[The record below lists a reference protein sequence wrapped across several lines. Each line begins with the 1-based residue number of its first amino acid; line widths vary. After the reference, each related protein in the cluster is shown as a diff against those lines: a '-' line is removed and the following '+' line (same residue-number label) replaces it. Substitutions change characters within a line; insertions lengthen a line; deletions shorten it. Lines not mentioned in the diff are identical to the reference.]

1 MYHYAIMPLLS
12 ISILLLLTSCT
23 LAASTEEECTAAT
36 NNLFLGAIN
45 GDLALVQRS
54 LDEGADPFATKFV
67 DSDVNKVNTGGG
79 HVKTARSLALTKTPP
94 MLSWNSNVFTDIVAA
109 IDVRVD
115 KINNQRQEDARISKA
130 NEFTLLLTTANAS
143 TVLFH
148 SVEDSDGC
156 NRTLAVH
163 ALEMDPLPDLHATN
177 REGRTAMDVAASR
190 AGAVLLGIGKNSCQ
204 QIADLLETALE
215 DLENQRIAEEELLA
229 SEQRRR
235 EEEKAFPA
243 IKLLRETY
251 ADFIGIDDLLSQL
264 IKIIKSEITGKKL
277 NKNLCDEDGDFNE
290 AWVLSGPPGTGK
302 TSIARLL
309 GPILHA
315 AGILSTPKVGE
326 LQKFDFKGKYNGQT
340 APKIQQVFDDYAG
353 GVLFID
359 EAYDY
364 DNSDALEKRIMDAFM
379 NQQVQPVSCENRKIF
394 IFAGYPKGYGYGD
407 MEEWIAF
414 NPGMKGR
421 IKQRL
426 SISPLSPSALATIT
440 VQKLK
445 KRGLVVNADPDEFHQ
460 VFKTMIRGATSA
472 AQREK
477 NGGRVAVRLADLIFE
492 LNAAV
497 VVGRNN
503 QTTKQLHVVAQQ
515 TVCEAVNDLSE
526 KKFSEPGNA
535 VECLYVSAH
544 STLPASPQLVMESTK
559 GSTKGSIG
567 QKITTKKSAAIRQKT
582 AGQHGGS
589 SVREQQF
596 VADQA
601 TSTLLGYAQSLFGW
615 VATTLIT
622 MPWLLQYVAWAGLM
636 VFFGSSIGSL
646 LYFAVKTS
654 IFFTKIVLW
663 LLRRLWHLLKN
674 VWNFFAERCG
684 CNSLKF
690 ENVDDDDMDAGSF
703 IRARNIVR
711 REKGSVAKAM
721 QLLWNESPTEMCLH
735 GVQIQ
740 TNLEMLRTCT
750 AQVKGWEGGDGGG
763 RDVQSAEKTNIKI
776 KSNSE
781 TKMKD

>member
-1 MYHYAIMPLLS
+1 MWILVS
-12 ISILLLLTSCT
+12 IILLLTSCT
-23 LAASTEEECTAAT
+23 LAASTEEECTAAS

-54 LDEGADPFATKFV
+54 LDEGADPFETKFV
-67 DSDVNKVNTGGG
+67 DSDDKVGME
-79 HVKTARSLALTKTPP
+79 TARSLALTKTPP

-156 NRTLAVH
+156 NRSLAVH

-177 REGRTAMDVAASR
+177 HEGRTAMDVAASR

-215 DLENQRIAEEELLA
+215 DLENQRIAEEELVA

-235 EEEKAFPA
+235 EEEEAFPA

-277 NKNLCDEDGDFNE
+277 NKNLCDEDGNFNE
-290 AWVLSGPPGTGK
+290 AWILSGAPGTGK

-309 GPILHA
+309 GPVLHA

-394 IFAGYPKGYGYGD
+394 LFAGYPKGYGHGD

-426 SISPLSPSALATIT
+426 RISPLSPSALATIT

-460 VFKTMIRGATSA
+460 VLKTMIRGATSVM
-472 AQREK
+472 QREK
-477 NGGRVAVRLADLIFE
+477 HGGRVAVRLADLIFE
-492 LNAAV
+492 LKAAV

-503 QTTKQLHVVAQQ
+503 QTTKQLHVVAQH
-515 TVCEAVNDLSE
+515 TVCKAVNDLSE
-526 KKFSEPGNA
+526 LKFSEPGNE
-535 VECLYVSAH
+535 VECLYVSEH
-544 STLPASPQLVMESTK
+544 SMLPASSELVRKSNKGSTK

-567 QKITTKKSAAIRQKT
+567 QKITTKNSAATRKKT
-582 AGQHGGS
+582 AGGQHGGGGGG
-589 SVREQQF
+589 SVRAQQF

-615 VATTLIT
+615 VATTLVT

-636 VFFGSSIGSL
+636 IFFGSSLGSV
-646 LYFAVKTS
+646 LYFAVKTI

-674 VWNFFAERCG
+674 LWNFFAERCG
-684 CNSLKF
+684 CKSKKF

-735 GVQIQ
+735 GGQIQ
-740 TNLEMLRTCT
+740 TNLEMLR
-750 AQVKGWEGGDGGG
+750 AVHLKGWDGGDGGG
-763 RDVQSAEKTNIKI
+763 RDVQSAKKTNTKT
-776 KSNSE
+776 KSNLE

>member
-1 MYHYAIMPLLS
+1 MFILV
-12 ISILLLLTSCT
+12 ISIILLLTSCT
-23 LAASTEEECTAAT
+23 LAASTEEECTAAS

-67 DSDVNKVNTGGG
+67 DSDDKVDTGGA
-79 HVKTARSLALTKTPP
+79 HKTARSLALTKTPP
-94 MLSWNSNVFTDIVAA
+94 MLSWNSNVFTEIVAA

-115 KINNQRQEDARISKA
+115 KINSQRQEDARISKA

-156 NRTLAVH
+156 NRSLAVH

-177 REGRTAMDVAASR
+177 HEGRTAMDVAASR
-190 AGAVLLGIGKNSCQ
+190 AGAVFLGIGKNSCQ

-215 DLENQRIAEEELLA
+215 DLENQRIAEEELVA

-235 EEEKAFPA
+235 EEEEAFPA

-290 AWVLSGPPGTGK
+290 AWILSGPPGTGK

-309 GPILHA
+309 GPVLHA

-326 LQKFDFKGKYNGQT
+326 LQKVDFKGKYNGQT

-394 IFAGYPKGYGYGD
+394 LFAGYPKGYGHGD

-426 SISPLSPSALATIT
+426 RISPLSPSALATIT

-460 VFKTMIRGATSA
+460 VLKTMIRGATSV

-503 QTTKQLHVVAQQ
+503 QTTKQLHVVEQH

-526 KKFSEPGNA
+526 KKFSEPGNE
-535 VECLYVSAH
+535 VECLYVSEH
-544 STLPASPQLVMESTK
+544 SMLPASSELVIKSNKGSTK

-567 QKITTKKSAAIRQKT
+567 QKITTKKSAATKKKT
-582 AGQHGGS
+582 AGHGGGG

-601 TSTLLGYAQSLFGW
+601 TSTLLGHAQSLFGW
-615 VATTLIT
+615 VATTLVT
-622 MPWLLQYVAWAGLM
+622 MPWLLQYVAWAGLV
-636 VFFGSSIGSL
+636 VFMGSSLGSA
-646 LYFAVKTS
+646 LYFAVKTI

-674 VWNFFAERCG
+674 LWNFFAERCG
-684 CNSLKF
+684 CNSKKF
-690 ENVDDDDMDAGSF
+690 ENVDDDDVDAGSF

-735 GVQIQ
+735 GGQIQ
-740 TNLEMLRTCT
+740 TNLEMLR
-750 AQVKGWEGGDGGG
+750 AVHVKDWEGGDGGG
-763 RDVQSAEKTNIKI
+763 RDVQSAEKTNTKT